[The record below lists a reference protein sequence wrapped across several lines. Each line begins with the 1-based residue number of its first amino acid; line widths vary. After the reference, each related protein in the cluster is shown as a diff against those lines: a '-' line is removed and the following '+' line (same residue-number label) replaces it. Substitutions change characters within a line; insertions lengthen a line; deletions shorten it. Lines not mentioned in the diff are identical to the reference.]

1 MKKISL
7 PSMEFMHPFFDKI
20 AKLSKL
26 QRVLICTLVLILIIA
41 PVIYFIYLPKYQE
54 IKRLTKQYRS
64 LVTEL
69 DKYKR
74 KAREIHKYRAEV
86 KKMEAEFEIAKQA
99 LPESE
104 EIPTLLTN
112 ISNSGQDAGLEF
124 ILFRPDKERESGFYS
139 EIPVSIKVTGT
150 YYEALNFFERVSKL
164 SRIVNIKDI
173 RISEAK
179 SKKSRRRKK
188 KIGPQKD
195 LLDITC
201 TAVTYKFIE
210 KSAKGK

>member
-26 QRVLICTLVLILIIA
+26 QRILICVLVLVLIIG
-41 PVIYFIYLPKYQE
+41 PVVYFIYVPKYQE
-54 IKRLTKQYRS
+54 INRLTEQYQS
-64 LVTEL
+64 LVAEL

-86 KKMEAEFEIAKQA
+86 KKMEAEFQVAKQA

-124 ILFRPDKERESGFYS
+124 ILFRPEKEIESGFYAK
-139 EIPVSIKVTGT
+139 IPVSIKVTGT
-150 YYEALNFFERVSKL
+150 YHETLSFFERVSKL

-179 SKKSRRRKK
+179 RKKSRRKVHT
-188 KIGPQKD
+188 GPQKD

-210 KSAKGK
+210 KSAKAK